1 MQVTALLT
9 GERQLRDFS
18 GEVPTQQVSKS
29 LSRRR
34 LPRPSRTK
42 EPRDFPN
49 VSPPSATRIC
59 PLPVDLPSEEAPPG
73 SQKQQHSTVRSSVP
87 LHHSLS
93 SSSPVEGLG
102 ARRAGG
108 PSSRPEQGS
117 AWLSLLSRREPW
129 GAAALQPAVSPSHPP
144 PPGQKSW
151 GFFWPQADRWARA
164 KLREWTWNEPDR
176 TRLLQCS
183 LEESPPPRGAFMFCF
198 EEKEGWGWGSGLVAH
213 CVSPA
218 EGSEPCQ

>member
-102 ARRAGG
+102 AGGRAAPAHGRSRDPRG
-108 PSSRPEQGS
+108 CRSSAVGNRGAQ
-117 AWLSLLSRREPW
+117 LLSSQQCPLLIHPRLVR
-129 GAAALQPAVSPSHPP
+129 SPGGSF
-144 PPGQKSW
+144 G
-151 GFFWPQADRWARA
+151 
-164 KLREWTWNEPDR
+164 LRQTGGHE
-176 TRLLQCS
+176 LSC
-183 LEESPPPRGAFMFCF
+183 
-198 EEKEGWGWGSGLVAH
+198 GSGHGTNRTGRVCFSVPWRSRRH
-213 CVSPA
+213 P
-218 EGSEPCQ
+218 EGLSCSVLRRKRGGGGDQDW